1 MYVER
6 KINIDKKLIYFI
18 LTLSVAGFLLLFVT
32 TNFGVSLNS
41 GTIIIAYSKGLI
53 SFQSAGL
60 GLTALFGNSGLAA
73 AILSRITVGDVL
85 GKMAAETIADE
96 TILAWLGPWG
106 LVILAGVIVASL

>member
-53 SFQSAGL
+53 SFQSTAL

-85 GKMAAETIADE
+85 GEMAAETIADE